1 MRRAFFLPS
10 FERSLKK
17 LSSRE
22 KEELTSSLEEFN
34 AFLETGKASFG
45 FRLKKIGDEKYEFR
59 VNIKLRVILKVEGND
74 FYLVLV
80 GNHDDV
86 KRYLKN

>member
-1 MRRAFFLPS
+1 MRSVFVLPS

-34 AFLETGKASFG
+34 TFLETGRASFG
-45 FRLKKIGDEKYEFR
+45 FIYFY
-59 VNIKLRVILKVEGND
+59 NI
-74 FYLVLV
+74 
-80 GNHDDV
+80 
-86 KRYLKN
+86 